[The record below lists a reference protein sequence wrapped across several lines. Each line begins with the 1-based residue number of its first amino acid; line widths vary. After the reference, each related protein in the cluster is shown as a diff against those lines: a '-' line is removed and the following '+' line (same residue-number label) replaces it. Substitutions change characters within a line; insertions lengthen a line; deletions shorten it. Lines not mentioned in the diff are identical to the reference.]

1 MDTNHYQPEDDFIEL
16 VQRSSYWLR
25 TMATTMGVWP
35 GQYVTIRNQWYRRL
49 YYFMLLM
56 HWLNIYLQTE
66 FFFRNL
72 GNLSLVVQGLC
83 SFVSITTTGIKVMR
97 LHAYE
102 EEIKQ
107 LWQALEDATFLK
119 KIRFLRKTDRGT
131 VFAHIHKLLLGQW
144 KEVQLNLRFYTLV
157 VGLVASNYSIIPACS
172 NLYNQFQGNA
182 YNRSFGTIVIF
193 SLKKSSITVKL
204 FCFDIVYNTYYPFL
218 EPIKR
223 RSPLFELLFCSES
236 LSGYTTW
243 AGVVAFDGL
252 YVVMVLYAASLMR
265 LLRDLMHETAN
276 PDLTHTE
283 RAFFQRECILH
294 HIRTMQLSSL
304 FLTFLTRWRSV
315 ANRCLCSCRLIERIN
330 EIFSPVLLV
339 QLFTSTSIICV
350 IAFAASMHA
359 DEGDSQTMLMV
370 LYLIAA
376 IYQLFQF
383 CWYGQR
389 LQNESTELPLSVY
402 DVQWELCAERFKSTH
417 HILLL
422 YSQRQIDMRAWSFS
436 AMSLETFS
444 TIIRSAASYFT
455 VLQTLAE
462 E

>member
-1 MDTNHYQPEDDFIEL
+1 METEHFKPGEDFIAL
-16 VQRSSYWLR
+16 VQRSSYWVRAL
-25 TMATTMGVWP
+25 ATTMGIWP
-35 GQYVTIRNQWYRRL
+35 SQYVSMRIQWYRRL

-56 HWLNIYLQTE
+56 HWLNTYLQTE

-72 GNLSLVVQGLC
+72 GNLALVVQGLC

-97 LHAYE
+97 IHAYE
-102 EEIKQ
+102 AEIVE
-107 LWQALEDATFLK
+107 LWQTLQDASLIK
-119 KIRFLRKTDRGT
+119 MIRFLRKTDRET
-131 VFAHIHKLLLGQW
+131 IFERINMLLVRQW

-157 VGLVASNYSIIPACS
+157 VGLVASNYSIMPACS
-172 NLYNQFQGNA
+172 NLYNQFQGNTF
-182 YNRSFGTIVIF
+182 NRSF
-193 SLKKSSITVKL
+193 
-204 FCFDIVYNTYYPFL
+204 VYNTYYPFF

-223 RSPLFELLFCSES
+223 RTPLFELLFCSES
-236 LSGYTTW
+236 LSGYTTL

-252 YVVMVLYAASLMR
+252 YVVMVLYAASLLR
-265 LLRDLMHETAN
+265 LLRDLLHETAN
-276 PDLTHTE
+276 PNLTDAE

-294 HIRTMQLSSL
+294 HIRTMQL
-304 FLTFLTRWRSV
+304 
-315 ANRCLCSCRLIERIN
+315 IEKIN

-402 DVQWELCAERFKSTH
+402 DAQWEHCGAQFKSSH
-417 HILLL
+417 HILLQ

>member
-1 MDTNHYQPEDDFIEL
+1 MATDHYQPEDDFIEL

-56 HWLNIYLQTE
+56 HWLNIYLQTQ

-102 EEIKQ
+102 EEIRQ

-131 VFAHIHKLLLGQW
+131 VFAGIHNLLLGQW

-182 YNRSFGTIVIF
+182 YNRSF
-193 SLKKSSITVKL
+193 
-204 FCFDIVYNTYYPFL
+204 VYNTYYPFL

-276 PDLTHTE
+276 PDLTHSE

-294 HIRTMQLSSL
+294 HIRTMQ
-304 FLTFLTRWRSV
+304 
-315 ANRCLCSCRLIERIN
+315 LIERIN

>member
-1 MDTNHYQPEDDFIEL
+1 METEHYKPVEDFNEL
-16 VQRSSYWLR
+16 VERSSYWVRAL
-25 TMATTMGVWP
+25 AKTMGIWP
-35 GQYVTIRNQWYRRL
+35 GRYVAMRMSWYRRL
-49 YYFMLLM
+49 YYFMLSM
-56 HWLNIYLQTE
+56 HWLNTFLQIE

-72 GNLSLVVQGLC
+72 GNLGLVVQGLC
-83 SFVSITTTGIKVMR
+83 SFVSICTTGLKVMR
-97 LHAYE
+97 IHAYE
-102 EEIKQ
+102 DEIRKI
-107 LWQALEDATFLK
+107 WQALENATYFK
-119 KIRFLRKTDRGT
+119 RIRFLRKTNTGAI
-131 VFAHIHKLLLGQW
+131 FAGIHQLLAEQW
-144 KEVQLNLRFYTLV
+144 KEVQMNLRFYSLV
-157 VGLVASNYSIIPACS
+157 VGLVALNYSVIPACS

-182 YNRSFGTIVIF
+182 FNRSF
-193 SLKKSSITVKL
+193 
-204 FCFDIVYNTYYPFL
+204 VYNTYYPFL

-236 LSGYTTW
+236 LSGYTTF

-252 YVVMVLYAASLMR
+252 
-265 LLRDLMHETAN
+265 
-276 PDLTHTE
+276 
-283 RAFFQRECILH
+283 
-294 HIRTMQLSSL
+294 
-304 FLTFLTRWRSV
+304 
-315 ANRCLCSCRLIERIN
+315 LIEKIN
-330 EIFSPVLLV
+330 EIFSPILLV

-350 IAFAASMHA
+350 IAFAASMPA
-359 DEGDSQTMLMV
+359 DGGESQTMLMV

-389 LQNESTELPLSVY
+389 LQNESTALPLSVY
-402 DVQWELCAERFKSTH
+402 DVEWELCAANFKSSQ

>member
-1 MDTNHYQPEDDFIEL
+1 MDTEHYQPEEDYGEL
-16 VQRSSYWLR
+16 VQRSTYWVRAL
-25 TMATTMGVWP
+25 ATTMGIWP
-35 GQYVTIRNQWYRRL
+35 GQYVSMRSHWYRRL

-56 HWLNIYLQTE
+56 HWLNTYLQTE

-72 GNLSLVVQGLC
+72 GNLGLVVQGLC

-97 LHAYE
+97 IHAYE
-102 EEIKQ
+102 AEIVQ
-107 LWQALEDATFLK
+107 LWKTLQDATFIK

-131 VFAHIHKLLLGQW
+131 IFQRIHNLLARQC

-182 YNRSFGTIVIF
+182 FNRSF
-193 SLKKSSITVKL
+193 
-204 FCFDIVYNTYYPFL
+204 VYNTYYPLL

-252 YVVMVLYAASLMR
+252 YVAMVLYAASLMR
-265 LLRDLMHETAN
+265 LLRDLLHETAN
-276 PDLTHTE
+276 PGLTDAE

-294 HIRTMQLSSL
+294 HIRTIQ
-304 FLTFLTRWRSV
+304 
-315 ANRCLCSCRLIERIN
+315 LIEKIN

-389 LQNESTELPLSVY
+389 LQNEGTELPRSVY
-402 DVQWELCAERFKSTH
+402 DAQWELCAQRFKSTQH
-417 HILLL
+417 VLLL
-422 YSQRQIDMRAWSFS
+422 YSQRQIEMRAWSFS